1 MSRPFSPKIVT
12 ANALIDGDVIYLT
25 DSNTWSGDL
34 QHARVFTDEDSANA
48 HLSQAAAQTA
58 RTVGVY
64 LVDIKLEDGV
74 LVPTHFRE
82 AFRKTGPSNYAHGK
96 QEQVTHV

>member
-1 MSRPFSPKIVT
+1 MSRPFSPKIIT

-58 RTVGVY
+58 CAVGVY

>member
-1 MSRPFSPKIVT
+1 MSRPFSPKIIT

>member
-1 MSRPFSPKIVT
+1 MSRPFSPKIIT

-34 QHARVFTDEDSANA
+34 QHARVITDEDSANA